1 MHLQISWLRPRNLAN
16 PRCSRTNV
24 LHVST
29 CRAQMYCIYPCISP
43 LLRGAPLLST
53 CRAPTVM
60 HTPASTHFLG
70 DTSDIVTINVVRK
83 GNRSGGC
90 NRPLWSLRVWPTLYT
105 CELVPWTWWTAAP
118 EPAAQRAACSVAA
131 LGAAVWAG
139 FEPRLGLRLC
149 LCLCIWLRL
158 WLCLWL

>member
-1 MHLQISWLRPRNLAN
+1 MHVRGCNRALLETPFATRK
-16 PRCSRTNV
+16 
-24 LHVST
+24 
-29 CRAQMYCIYPCISP
+29 CRGYYHAI
-43 LLRGAPLLST
+43 
-53 CRAPTVM
+53 CRAPNVM
-60 HTPASTHFLG
+60 QTSSSFAWRALQSSQPPSIYLHVGNFLG